1 MVLQIQGFK
10 QKKNSM
16 LFSSK
21 DLISEYVHGKGFL
34 NCHLRVHVIEKKK
47 MGFRN
52 HMLSMENNDTT
63 KLQ

>member
-1 MVLQIQGFK
+1 
-10 QKKNSM
+10 M

-34 NCHLRVHVIEKKK
+34 NCHLRVQVIEKKK

>member
-1 MVLQIQGFK
+1 
-10 QKKNSM
+10 M

-34 NCHLRVHVIEKKK
+34 NCHLRVQVIEKKK
-47 MGFRN
+47 GFRN